1 MYGGLDRSK
10 KKSKIGF
17 QLALRTISS
26 QILLSLGNSI
36 LVYFFLNMQMLCLG
50 PFSLGKHM
58 YSENKKLLAWQQTVI
73 ALDDWT
79 AVFEL
84 LFVKN
89 KMPNNFSFISSFTSL
104 CFYFY

>member
-17 QLALRTISS
+17 QLALWTISS

-50 PFSLGKHM
+50 SFSLGKYM
-58 YSENKKLLAWQQTVI
+58 YSENKKLLAWQRIVI

-79 AVFEL
+79 AKCQIISVSFYHLRVYVFICY
-84 LFVKN
+84 
-89 KMPNNFSFISSFTSL
+89 S
-104 CFYFY
+104 